1 MRFNIDAEVPVI
13 PFLERVESFPGWS
26 SSVAALPGEQ
36 QGDGNGI
43 QLRADVIRHARIDVA
58 VFDCVLENSSIDIGL
73 AVIAAAGEQSVLGDR
88 ARLLRRDPTQEV
100 TRVDPVKAPR
110 ARTLSYDVAEL
121 ARVAQAHMKTVR
133 EARHYPRLTDAQISG
148 AADVQLRG
156 RSACGS
162 PPLIPPLTPDN
173 SAVEIP
179 AAAQLVECRGEL
191 HVLQGDARQR
201 GDLSLHLDRRTRLP
215 QAVAVSQVADM
226 PAPADERACLDRAG
240 VAEDDAFGLFVDRA
254 VCDRI
259 FDVHDLPSSAIAQA
273 QCVPAV
279 LAHESGP
286 VIIES
291 DRRTDSTRLQIAGQI
306 EETVVCLE
314 GLRAPVEE
322 TKFRDCR
329 AALDD
334 ALRGQAQDMVQRS
347 VGEVRISV
355 MQSRYR
361 EKLGGLAGVV
371 NPEPGSVIDA
381 LGGLRNR
388 DSGAGSSRG
397 PGPRPGL
404 DDGLRPA

>member
-26 SSVAALPGEQ
+26 RSVAALLGEQ
-36 QGDGNGI
+36 QGESNGI

-58 VFDCVLENSSIDIGL
+58 VLDCVLENSSIDIGL

-88 ARLLRRDPTQEV
+88 ARFLRRDPTQEV
-100 TRVDPVKAPR
+100 TRVDPVIAPR

-121 ARVAQAHMKTVR
+121 APVPQAHMKSMR
-133 EARHYPRLTDAQISG
+133 KARYCPRLTDAQIIG
-148 AADVQLRG
+148 AADMQLRG
-156 RSACGS
+156 RFACRS
-162 PPLIPPLTPDN
+162 TPLIPSLNSDN

-226 PAPADERACLDRAG
+226 PAPADERA
-240 VAEDDAFGLFVDRA
+240 
-254 VCDRI
+254 
-259 FDVHDLPSSAIAQA
+259 
-273 QCVPAV
+273 
-279 LAHESGP
+279 
-286 VIIES
+286 
-291 DRRTDSTRLQIAGQI
+291 
-306 EETVVCLE
+306 
-314 GLRAPVEE
+314 
-322 TKFRDCR
+322 CR

-388 DSGAGSSRG
+388 DSGAGSSRVQ
-397 PGPRPGL
+397 
-404 DDGLRPA
+404 GLRQVLNDEL